1 MEVNHEEIRFK
12 TTNEL
17 VKGQKDMSSIMSK
30 ILFIIKQNVDVH
42 GGATISQVMNAYVGI
57 DESLFE
63 GSMGMVNDMFDVQ

>member
-12 TTNEL
+12 TTNKL

-30 ILFIIKQNVDVH
+30 ILFTIKQNVDVH

-57 DESLFE
+57 DES
-63 GSMGMVNDMFDVQ
+63 